1 MLSPRIETDRL
12 VLRRYIENDIDGI
25 YDLITDKRLQTYIK
39 YPKLTKDEELE
50 NIRKWIENY
59 DIDKKEKWVI
69 VLKETNEVIGNVQV
83 NDINKK
89 NNYCNIGYG
98 IRYNYQGM
106 GFATEAVTHISNY
119 LLESG
124 YYLIEASINE
134 LNIGSRRVLEKSG
147 FIKDGYIANRRINDD
162 GTYSAVEYYS
172 KKERIE

>member
-12 VLRRYIENDIDGI
+12 VLRRYIENDIDSI

-69 VLKETNEVIGNVQV
+69 VLKETNEVIGNIQI

-89 NNYCNIGYG
+89 NNYCNNHCYKCNRFIFS
-98 IRYNYQGM
+98 ILI
-106 GFATEAVTHISNY
+106 FHFKF
-119 LLESG
+119 LLCS
-124 YYLIEASINE
+124 LIIF
-134 LNIGSRRVLEKSG
+134 KS
-147 FIKDGYIANRRINDD
+147 Y
-162 GTYSAVEYYS
+162 V
-172 KKERIE
+172 